1 MVTKMTSPILS
12 VKKIYKNF
20 DKKSVLQNL
29 SFSLFKGDCLGLLG
43 GSGSGKS
50 VTLRSLIGLERID
63 QGEIHFDS
71 KRIDH
76 LTESELCKIRTQ
88 ISYSFQSGALFDSLN
103 VFENIAYPL
112 YEHTNLSYNEI
123 KNKITEILKLIDLNG
138 IENYMPSDLS
148 GGMQKRVGMARAMV
162 LNPQIVLYDEPT
174 AGLDPANTKN
184 VVALMKKLKEKEYTS
199 IFVTHDIPSALELCN
214 RLIILNQGKIVF
226 EGSPQEFINSQDPVV
241 IRFAQAAHY
250 HHPHER
256 ITL

>member
-1 MVTKMTSPILS
+1 MKLPILS
-12 VKKIYKNF
+12 AQNLQ
-20 DKKSVLQNL
+20 KSFADHPVLQGL
-29 SFSLFKGDCLGLLG
+29 SFDLFKGDCLGLLG

-63 QGEIHFDS
+63 KGEILFHAQ
-71 KRIDH
+71 RIDH
-76 LTESELCKIRTQ
+76 LSEAELCKIRTQ

-112 YEHTNLSYNEI
+112 YEHTKLSYKEI
-123 KNKITEILKLIDLNG
+123 QARVAEILSLIDLKG

-162 LNPQIVLYDEPT
+162 LDPQIVLYDEPT
-174 AGLDPANTKN
+174 AGLDPVNTKN
-184 VVALMKKLKEKEYTS
+184 VVALMKKLKEREYSS

-214 RLIILNQGKIVF
+214 RLIILHLGRIVF
-226 EGSPQEFINSQDPVV
+226 EGTPQEFVHSQDPVV
-241 IRFAQAAHY
+241 LRFAQAAHY

>member
-1 MVTKMTSPILS
+1 MKLPILCA
-12 VKKIYKNF
+12 
-20 DKKSVLQNL
+20 QNL
-29 SFSLFKGDCLGLLG
+29 KKTFNDHVVLHDLSFELYKGECLGLLG

-63 QGEIHFDS
+63 QGQIRFHAE
-71 KRIDH
+71 RIDN
-76 LTESELCKIRTQ
+76 LSEAELNKIRTQ
-88 ISYSFQSGALFDSLN
+88 ISYSFQSGALFDSMN

-112 YEHTNLSYNEI
+112 YEHTNMNYPEI
-123 KNKITEILKLIDLNG
+123 QNRVAEILNLVDLQG

-162 LNPQIVLYDEPT
+162 LNPQVVLYDEPT
-174 AGLDPANTKN
+174 AGLDPVNTKN
-184 VVALMKKLKEKEYTS
+184 VVALMKKLKEIESTS

-214 RLIILNQGKIVF
+214 RLIILHLGTIVF
-226 EGSPQEFINSQDPVV
+226 EGTPQEFIHSEDPVV

>member
-1 MVTKMTSPILS
+1 MKLPILS
-12 VKKIYKNF
+12 AQNL
-20 DKKSVLQNL
+20 KKSFGEHLVLQGL
-29 SFSLFKGDCLGLLG
+29 SFDLYKGDCLGLLG

-63 QGEIHFDS
+63 SGEISFHA

-76 LTESELCKIRTQ
+76 LSEAELCKIRTQ

-112 YEHTNLSYNEI
+112 YEHTKLSYQEI
-123 KNKITEILKLIDLNG
+123 QDRVAEILSLIDLKG

-174 AGLDPANTKN
+174 AGLDPVNTKN
-184 VVALMKKLKEKEYTS
+184 VVALMKKLKEREYSS

-214 RLIILNQGKIVF
+214 RLIILHLGRIVF